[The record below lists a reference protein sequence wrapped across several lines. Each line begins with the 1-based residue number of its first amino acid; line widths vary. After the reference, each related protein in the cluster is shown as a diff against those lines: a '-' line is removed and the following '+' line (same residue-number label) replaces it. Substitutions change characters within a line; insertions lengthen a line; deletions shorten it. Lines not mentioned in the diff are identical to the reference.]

1 MAYRTAV
8 TSSFAVAIERIDE
21 SEGGRARALQTI
33 SRLRQARAVYVADS
47 ELWTLVTA
55 SSRLGAIDWLRAELD
70 EVDPGWSEVL
80 ALS

>member
-1 MAYRTAV
+1 MAYRTGV

-33 SRLRQARAVYVADS
+33 SRLRQEHTVYAAESGLWAVVMAP
-47 ELWTLVTA
+47 
-55 SSRLGAIDWLRAELD
+55 SRLAAIDWLRAELD
-70 EVDPGWSEVL
+70 EIDPGWSEAL